1 MYDQPENQAP
11 TPEVEVLA
19 FDADH
24 RLELRPE
31 YQYLVFRAGA
41 ERYCL
46 SVLEVEEVVEWLDLT
61 PIPLA
66 PLFLMGIFNLR
77 GAIVPV
83 LDIAYGATHREEA
96 KPKHLVVASWNGDG
110 GRVLRVGLAA
120 DEVLGTC
127 LSSEL
132 LMVEETAAEGPHCC
146 GTIQCADGFAL
157 ALDLKRL
164 AETFPIPG
172 I

>member
-1 MYDQPENQAP
+1 MIDQPENQAP
-11 TPEVEVLA
+11 TPEVEALA
-19 FDADH
+19 FDLDH
-24 RLELRPE
+24 HLERRPE
-31 YQYLVFRAGA
+31 FQYLVFRAGA

-96 KPKHLVVASWNGDG
+96 KPKHLVVASWNGEA

-132 LMVEETAAEGPHCC
+132 FMIEESAAEGPHCC
-146 GTIQCADGFAL
+146 GTIQSADGFAL